1 MRCFGERYLTSGQ
14 RPGFQYTNGK
24 MSVAA
29 VEIRDVWKV
38 FGDHALD
45 AIEAIRLDGISK
57 REVQEKFD
65 CIVGVQDASF
75 SVMEGEVFCIMG
87 LSGSG
92 KSTLVRHINR
102 LLEPTTGHVFI
113 GGEDIMIKDDDSLRL
128 MRAEKI
134 GMVFQNI
141 ALLPHRT
148 VIDNVALPLD
158 VKGINR
164 SGRRETAMRALSLV
178 ELSGWENR
186 YAHELSGGMQQR
198 VGLARAMAGDPDILL
213 MDEPFSALDP
223 LIRRQL
229 QDEFIQITKATRKT
243 TIFIT
248 HDLDEAIRIGH
259 RIAIMK
265 DGALVQVGTAEEIVS
280 QPADDY
286 VADFVA
292 GISRLKLI
300 SAHSIMMPI
309 SEYRNT
315 PDEEL
320 INAPRENEDTNL
332 DRLIDVSV
340 QHRGP
345 VVITQ
350 ATGKEVGVV
359 DKDILLRGIQG
370 GKNEL
375 PMRNKN
381 QNRQDPPVNVPSDNI
396 ADFVGVSSG
405 YYERE
410 FDQLD
415 TATGLWVTSFNA
427 SAALL
432 GSIWWV
438 SRRLW
443 NWFWIFLVLE
453 TIAIVQITRGLWAD
467 LGAGQLSRAKR
478 LAASAEK
485 RRDEAAELIANG
497 DGGADMLLESA
508 GTLDV
513 ASADAF
519 AKANELNAAAPY
531 LLAFGIGLLA
541 LIKVIQGLLANR
553 ALNARYQRWRADRSI
568 SHGFSGILSFS
579 MAMFVTFSYS
589 LTAYRFTIVAPPKWL
604 ETFPAERGLRKGL
617 ELWIDSG
624 FQWLT
629 ENWSG
634 FFLTITRSIRL
645 ILDGMETLLVA
656 TPWPVVMVFISLLAA
671 KVAGPRV
678 AIFTA
683 ATLAY
688 LSLLGFWEKSMST
701 VALLGSAAILC
712 IAFGIPLGIVCAR
725 RQSLYSV
732 VRPILDLMQTMPT
745 FVYLIPVIAFFGIGK
760 TPGILATIVFGMPP
774 VIRLTV
780 LGLRG
785 VPDSVREAAEAFGV
799 SKSYMLFK
807 IDLPLAMPSIMAGI
821 NQTILMCLTMVVIAS
836 LIGAR
841 GLGEEVLDALTY
853 ANEGQGVLAGL
864 AILFCAMV
872 LDRIVQGRNEK

>member
-1 MRCFGERYLTSGQ
+1 
-14 RPGFQYTNGK
+14 
-24 MSVAA
+24 MSPAA
-29 VEIRDVWKV
+29 VEIRGVWKI
-38 FGDHALD
+38 FGERSLD
-45 AIEAIRLDGISK
+45 ALEAIRRDGISK
-57 REVQEKFD
+57 RDVQKKFG
-65 CIVGVQDASF
+65 CVVGVQNASF

-102 LLEPTTGHVFI
+102 LLEPTAGDIFI
-113 GGEDIMIKDDDSLRL
+113 GGENVMDKDAGALRL
-128 MRAEKI
+128 MRAEKT

-158 VKGINR
+158 VKGISR
-164 SGRRETAMRALSLV
+164 SDRRETAMRVLSLV
-178 ELSGWENR
+178 ELSGWENH

-229 QDEFIQITKATRKT
+229 QDEFIQLTKATRKT

-248 HDLDEAIRIGH
+248 HDLDEAIRVGH

-265 DGALVQVGTAEEIVS
+265 DGVLVQTGTAEEIVS
-280 QPADDY
+280 HPVDEY

-300 SAHSIMMPI
+300 SAHSIMVPV
-309 SEYRNT
+309 SEYR
-315 PDEEL
+315 DASAEEL
-320 INAPRENEDTNL
+320 VKAPRENEDADL
-332 DRLIDVSV
+332 DRLIDISV
-340 QHRGP
+340 QHKGP
-345 VVITQ
+345 IVITQ
-350 ATGKEVGVV
+350 STGREVGVI

-370 GKNEL
+370 GKNESL
-375 PMRNKN
+375 IRVSD
-381 QNRQDPPVNVPSDNI
+381 QNTQYSPADAHSDNI
-396 ADFVGVSSG
+396 ADFVGVNSK

-410 FDQLD
+410 IARLD
-415 TATGLWVTSFNA
+415 TATGFIPSFNVA
-427 SAALL
+427 AALL

-438 SRRLW
+438 SRHLW
-443 NWFWIFLVLE
+443 SWFWIFLIFE
-453 TIAIVQITRGLWAD
+453 TIAIVQIARGLLAD
-467 LGAGQLSRAKR
+467 LGAGQLARAGR
-478 LAASAEK
+478 LAASAD
-485 RRDEAAELIANG
+485 RRRSEAEELIANG
-497 DGGADMLLESA
+497 DYNVNMLLESA
-508 GTLDV
+508 SALDV

-519 AKANELNAAAPY
+519 VKASELDATAPY
-531 LLAFGIGLLA
+531 LLAFGIGFLVLLR
-541 LIKVIQGLLANR
+541 VVQGLLANR
-553 ALNARYQRWRADRSI
+553 VMNSSYRRWCADKSV
-568 SHGFSGILSFS
+568 SHGVSGILSFS
-579 MAMFVTFSYS
+579 MAIFVI
-589 LTAYRFTIVAPPKWL
+589 LTSVLTSYRFTVGAPPKWL
-604 ETFPAERGLRKGL
+604 ETFPAERSFRRSF
-617 ELWIDSG
+617 EYWIDSG

-629 ENWSG
+629 ENWSQ
-634 FFLTITRSIRL
+634 FFQTITGSIK
-645 ILDGMETLLVA
+645 ILLNAMETLLVA
-656 TPWPVVMVFISLLAA
+656 TPWPVVMAVISLLAL

-688 LSLLGFWEKSMST
+688 LSLFGFWEKSMST
-701 VALLGSAAILC
+701 VALLGSAAVLC
-712 IAFGIPLGIVCAR
+712 IVIGIPLGVACAR
-725 RQSLYSV
+725 KQSLYSV

-760 TPGILATIVFGMPP
+760 PPGILATIVFGMPP

-780 LGLRG
+780 LGLQG
-785 VPDSVREAAEAFGV
+785 VPASVREAADAFGV

-807 IDLPLAMPSIMAGI
+807 VDLPLAMPSIMAGI

-836 LIGAR
+836 LIGAK

-872 LDRIVQGRNEK
+872 LDRIVQGRAEK

>member
-1 MRCFGERYLTSGQ
+1 
-14 RPGFQYTNGK
+14 
-24 MSVAA
+24 MSPAA
-29 VEIRDVWKV
+29 VEIRDVWKI
-38 FGDHALD
+38 FGDRSLD
-45 AIEAIRLDGISK
+45 ALEAIRRDGISK
-57 REVQEKFD
+57 RDVQKKFG
-65 CIVGVQDASF
+65 CVVGVQNASF

-102 LLEPTTGHVFI
+102 LLEPTAGDIFI
-113 GGEDIMIKDDDSLRL
+113 GGENVMDKDADALRL
-128 MRAEKI
+128 MRAEKT

-158 VKGINR
+158 VKGISR
-164 SGRRETAMRALSLV
+164 SERRETAMRVLSLV
-178 ELSGWENR
+178 ELSGWENH

-229 QDEFIQITKATRKT
+229 QDEFIQLTKATRKT

-248 HDLDEAIRIGH
+248 HDLDEAIRVGH

-265 DGALVQVGTAEEIVS
+265 DGVLVQTGTAEEIVS
-280 QPADDY
+280 HPVDEY

-300 SAHSIMMPI
+300 SAHSIMVPG
-309 SEYRNT
+309 SEYR
-315 PDEEL
+315 DASAEEL
-320 INAPRENEDTNL
+320 VKAPRENEDADL
-332 DRLIDVSV
+332 DRLIDISV

-345 VVITQ
+345 IVITQ
-350 ATGKEVGVV
+350 STGKEVGVI

-370 GKNEL
+370 GKNESL
-375 PMRNKN
+375 IRVSD
-381 QNRQDPPVNVPSDNI
+381 QNTRYIPADAHSDNI
-396 ADFVGVSSG
+396 ADFVGINSK

-410 FDQLD
+410 IARLD
-415 TATGLWVTSFNA
+415 TATGFILSFNVA
-427 SAALL
+427 AALL

-438 SRRLW
+438 SRHLW
-443 NWFWIFLVLE
+443 SWFWIFLILE
-453 TIAIVQITRGLWAD
+453 TIAIVQIARGLLAD
-467 LGAGQLSRAKR
+467 LGADQLARAGR
-478 LAASAEK
+478 LAASADS
-485 RRDEAAELIANG
+485 RRSEAEELIANG
-497 DGGADMLLESA
+497 DDNVHMLLESA
-508 GTLDV
+508 SALDV

-519 AKANELNAAAPY
+519 VRANELDATAPF
-531 LLAFGIGLLA
+531 LLAFGIGFLVLLR
-541 LIKVIQGLLANR
+541 VVQGMLANR
-553 ALNARYQRWRADRSI
+553 VMNSSYRKWCADKSV
-568 SHGFSGILSFS
+568 SHGVSGILSFS
-579 MAMFVTFSYS
+579 MAIFVILASV
-589 LTAYRFTIVAPPKWL
+589 LTSYRFTVGAPPKWL
-604 ETFPAERGLRKGL
+604 ETFPAERSFRRGF
-617 ELWIDSG
+617 ESWIDSG

-629 ENWSG
+629 EHWSQ
-634 FFLTITRSIRL
+634 FFLAITGSIRML
-645 ILDGMETLLVA
+645 LNAMETLLVA
-656 TPWPVVMVFISLLAA
+656 TPWPVVMAVISLLAL

-688 LSLLGFWEKSMST
+688 LSLFGFWEKSMST
-701 VALLGSAAILC
+701 VALLGSAAVLC
-712 IAFGIPLGIVCAR
+712 ILIGIPLGVACAR
-725 RQSLYSV
+725 KQSLYSV

-780 LGLRG
+780 LGLQG
-785 VPDSVREAAEAFGV
+785 VPASVREAAEAFGV
-799 SKSYMLFK
+799 SKTYMLFK
-807 IDLPLAMPSIMAGI
+807 VDLPLAMPSIMAGI

-836 LIGAR
+836 LIGAK

-872 LDRIVQGRNEK
+872 LDRIVQGRAE